1 MIWETMTPN
10 ERLWSAIRL
19 ERPDRVPIVPMLCP
33 EPAARLNGLPLAAV
47 ARDGRLAV
55 DAAFRVFD
63 EYGGWENPYPAV
75 YTPVGMQI
83 ANVFPMRMRI
93 PGKDLGENDVYQVEE
108 QEILKPHDYDRIAE
122 VGTDPFYY
130 QDYLWRITD
139 VRREGLAE
147 AVETFVGAY
156 EYFIAECT
164 RRDTRPFFGGYA
176 LHPFFML
183 SLMRSLVPFTQDLY
197 YNPEPVERA
206 LRRMTADVIAK
217 QIPIIKQSGL
227 KMWVLIEE
235 RASGA
240 LYPPAIAERFWWP
253 YTRQIIDACWSE
265 GIVTVFH
272 LDQCWDKNLAQ
283 FRQLPRGSAVL
294 ELDSTTNIFAA
305 KEAVGG
311 HLCLHGDVPAAL
323 LSIGTPENVS
333 AYCRRLIDEVGGD
346 GGFILGSGCS
356 VPADVRPE
364 NFAALIET
372 GKTYAPSQ
380 R

>member
-1 MIWETMTPN
+1 MREAMTPN

-19 ERPDRVPIVPMLCP
+19 EKPDRVPIVPILLP
-33 EPAARLNGLPLAAV
+33 EPAARLIGLPLASV

-63 EYGGWENPYPAV
+63 EYGGWENPYPAA
-75 YTPVGMQI
+75 YTPLGIQI
-83 ANVFPMRMRI
+83 ANIFPMRVRI
-93 PGKDLGENDVYQVEE
+93 PGKDLGENDVYQVDE
-108 QEILKPHDYDRIAE
+108 QEILTPEDYDRIAE
-122 VGTDPFYY
+122 VGTDLFYY
-130 QDYLWRITD
+130 DEYLWRITD
-139 VRREGLAE
+139 IRRDELRA
-147 AVETFVGAY
+147 AVATFIGGY

-164 RRDTRPFFGGYA
+164 RRDTRPFFGGYS

-217 QIPIIKQSGL
+217 QIPIIKRSGL
-227 KMWVLIEE
+227 NLWTLVEE

-240 LYPPAIAERFWWP
+240 LYPPAIADRFWWP
-253 YTRQIIDACWSE
+253 YTRQMVDACWSE

-272 LDQCWDKNLAQ
+272 LDQCWDRNLAQ
-283 FRQLPRGSAVL
+283 FRQLPRGSAVI

-305 KEAVGG
+305 KEALRG

-323 LSIGTPENVS
+323 LSVGTPKDVAS
-333 AYCRRLIDEVGGD
+333 YCKRLIDEVGRD

-356 VPADVRPE
+356 VPVDVRPE
-364 NFAALIET
+364 NFRSMIET
-372 GKTYAPSQ
+372 GKGYELLRT
-380 R
+380 